1 MKNLKVFTLSLIA
14 FFASSQ
20 EVEEIIV
27 SAEKTEK
34 NILDVTTTLNL
45 YEEDF
50 LDSQEITELGQLG
63 YYVPNLTVQ
72 EQEAA

>member
-1 MKNLKVFTLSLIA
+1 MKILKVFTLSLIA
-14 FFASSQ
+14 FFASPQ
-20 EVEEIIV
+20 ELEEIIV

-50 LDSQEITELGQLG
+50 LDSQEITELGQR
-63 YYVPNLTVQ
+63 Q
-72 EQEAA
+72 

>member
-1 MKNLKVFTLSLIA
+1 MKFLKICLLSLTA
-14 FFASSQ
+14 FFVSSQ

-63 YYVPNLTVQ
+63 YYVLPTPPKPS
-72 EQEAA
+72 